1 MEAVV
6 PRAALVVPPD
16 DPPGRRRSRG
26 VARKAILFV
35 VALALVAGAWELY
48 KRFGPQDGGEVFG
61 WSILPRANDV
71 AMPHVW
77 DMGSRLF
84 DPESRTSDIP
94 IWRVVLAGAWYSLRL
109 AIVGFA
115 IGSFVGIG
123 LATLMARFGLVRR
136 GLLPY
141 LVISQTVPMI
151 ALAPLVVSWGG
162 RLSIGSWEWP
172 RWLSVSV
179 LGAFLAFFPVAVG
192 TLRGLESASATSLE
206 LMRSFAATG
215 GQTMRKLRF
224 PAAIPRMLPALRLAA
239 TASVIGVVV
248 AEISTGLRGGVGRL
262 IIEYARQASGDPAK
276 MYTALLGAAVLGLT
290 MVGTVAAFE
299 YGVNRQRP
307 PVAQQGAGG

>member
-6 PRAALVVPPD
+6 TREALVVPAD
-16 DPPGRRRSRG
+16 EPPGRRRSRG
-26 VARKAILFV
+26 VMRKVVLFV
-35 VALALVAGAWELY
+35 VALALVAGLWELY
-48 KRFGPQDGGEVFG
+48 KALGPQDGGEVFG

-77 DMGSRLF
+77 DMATRLF
-84 DPESRTSDIP
+84 DPESRTSDRA
-94 IWRVVLAGAWYSLRL
+94 IWQVVLDGAWYSFRL
-109 AIVGFA
+109 AAAGFV
-115 IGSFVGIG
+115 IGSAVGIG

-141 LVISQTVPMI
+141 LIISQTVPLI

-192 TLRGLESASATSLE
+192 TLRGLESASVTSME
-206 LMRSFAATG
+206 LMRSFAATS
-215 GQTMRKLRF
+215 GQTLRKLRF
-224 PAAIPRMLPALRLAA
+224 PAAVPRMLPALRLAA

-276 MYTALLGAAVLGLT
+276 MYTALFGAALLGLA
-290 MVGTVAAFE
+290 MVGVVAAFE
-299 YGVNRQRP
+299 YVVSRRRP
-307 PVAQQGAGG
+307 PAPEDG